1 MLNEI
6 QEFLAYTQ
14 APAYTAISKR
24 DTSYL
29 GRFTFQGLMDF
40 EGLGRVLTIIAR
52 GYLFTKGEDPYTQID
67 YTRAALCAWCSVPEK
82 TKKAPR
88 SRADQK
94 VNFSDLS
101 PDFPELVD
109 KNGHGWFYRH
119 VKNIIR
125 FVRNHP
131 NTISK
136 SAEKAAE
143 NLAKNFTI
151 QWKKKVKQL
160 QIPLF
165 APNTKGAWVLR
176 FDDILADAIEQ
187 GPLQNRDFDLPKET
201 LDLLS
206 AKTPKGCPDTLLP
219 MLAKYYLAHLQEPE
233 EWVVLPISTVDA
245 YYCNNNFSKKWKSAL
260 PKDLFQFQSS
270 YGICKY
276 KLHSAQTMTTKN
288 QKFT

>member
-1 MLNEI
+1 MLNEL

-14 APAYTAISKR
+14 APTYTAISKR

-29 GRFTFQGLMDF
+29 GRFTFQDLMDF
-40 EGLGRVLTIIAR
+40 EGLGRILTIIAR
-52 GYLFTKGEDPYTQID
+52 GYLFAKGEDPYTQID
-67 YTRAALCAWCSVPEK
+67 YARAALCAWCSVPEK

-88 SRADQK
+88 SRANQK
-94 VNFSDLS
+94 VNFVDLS

-109 KNGHGWFYRH
+109 KRGHGWFYRH
-119 VKNIIR
+119 VKNIIH

-131 NTISK
+131 NTVSK

-143 NLAKNFTI
+143 VLAKNFTI

-160 QIPLF
+160 QVPVF

-176 FDDILADAIEQ
+176 FDDILTDAIEQ

-201 LDLLS
+201 LSLLS

-219 MLAKYYLAHLQEPE
+219 MLTKYYLTHLQEHE
-233 EWVVLPISTVDA
+233 EWVVLPISAVDA
-245 YYCNNNFSKKWKSAL
+245 YYGNNSFSKKWKSNL
-260 PKDLFQFQSS
+260 PKDLSQFQNS
-270 YGICKY
+270 YGICKFR
-276 KLHSAQTMTTKN
+276 LMIPTASP
-288 QKFT
+288 QKATE